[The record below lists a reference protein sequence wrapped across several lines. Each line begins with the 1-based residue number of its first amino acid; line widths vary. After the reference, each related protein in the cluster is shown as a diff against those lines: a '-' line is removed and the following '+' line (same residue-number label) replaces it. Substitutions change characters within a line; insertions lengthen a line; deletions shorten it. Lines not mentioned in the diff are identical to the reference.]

1 LRSIVR
7 NPRRFTKP
15 RRIFDEI
22 FLAEKWGGAR
32 PPVMADE
39 DGASLSA
46 AHHPITRSRLCEADN
61 FSVFAGLYRVSR
73 K

>member
-1 LRSIVR
+1 MHKTRC
-7 NPRRFTKP
+7 FTKP

-22 FLAEKWGGAR
+22 FLAENEGRTR
-32 PPVMADE
+32 PPIMSDE
-39 DGASLSA
+39 YGASSSA
-46 AHHPITRSRLCEADN
+46 AHHLVMQSRLCEADN